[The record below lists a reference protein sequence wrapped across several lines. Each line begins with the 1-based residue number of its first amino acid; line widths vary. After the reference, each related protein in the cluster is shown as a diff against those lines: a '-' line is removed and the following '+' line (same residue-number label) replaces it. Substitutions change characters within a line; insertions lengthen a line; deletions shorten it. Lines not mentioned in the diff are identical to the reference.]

1 MEINRLRFIIFQEAP
16 GLWMARGIEHD
27 LAAQARSIGEA
38 VRAILRLVEAHTAF
52 DIRHAHAPLSA
63 FAAAPQAYWNAYA
76 GGVEIS
82 LAQIGVETPKE
93 WDIHIA
99 FASTRP
105 WEVRREPRY
114 RAQQLSA

>member
-1 MEINRLRFIIFQEAP
+1 LGTE
-16 GLWMARGIEHD
+16 
-27 LAAQARSIGEA
+27 ARSIGEA
-38 VRAILRLVEAHTAF
+38 VKAVLRLVEAHTAF

-76 GGVEIS
+76 SGVEIS
-82 LAQIGVETPKE
+82 LAQIGVVMPEQ
-93 WDIHIA
+93 WDIHLA